1 MFLEIADCLSSDSRA
16 DVDRGLASL
25 DELLL
30 SLVPSIRK
38 LRSTGFQDTRLAEF
52 CAAQDNFQLNLAS
65 ALLAAYATLS
75 GPEPA
80 ERQILVA
87 NRQLQGLLLVHPPS
101 RNVFG
106 RRGAMNIM
114 LAFLDPRHPLYL
126 VAICISCVSLFIHIL
141 IKNTANMRMFEECG
155 GPLRIIHYLQHTP
168 QPGPLGEPDQTLRF
182 KVIEFL
188 IFYLGDE
195 TELGPSQGRKAT
207 TLTTQQKADL
217 LRPDFPGINEL
228 IENLNDL
235 ASL

>member
-1 MFLEIADCLSSDSRA
+1 MSLEITDWLTSDSRV
-16 DVDRGLASL
+16 DVDRGLAAI

-30 SLVPSIRK
+30 SLVPSIRR
-38 LRSTGFQDTRLAEF
+38 LRSTGVRDARLAEF
-52 CAAQDNFQLNLAS
+52 CASQDNFQLNLAS
-65 ALLAAYATLS
+65 ALLAAYSTLS
-75 GPEPA
+75 GDELA
-80 ERQILVA
+80 ETQILKA
-87 NRQLQGLLLVHPPS
+87 NRQLQGLLLIHPAS
-101 RNVFG
+101 RNAFG
-106 RRGAMNIM
+106 RRSAMNTM
-114 LAFLDPRHPLYL
+114 LSFLDPKHPLYL

-168 QPGPLGEPDQTLRF
+168 QSLGDPEQTLRF

-195 TELGPSQGRKAT
+195 TELGPSPGRKAT

>member
-1 MFLEIADCLSSDSRA
+1 MSLAISDDLSSESVA
-16 DVDRGLASL
+16 DVKRGLVSL

-30 SLVPSIRK
+30 TLVPSIRK
-38 LRSTGFQDTRLAEF
+38 LRSTGIQDTRLAEF
-52 CAAQDNFQLNLAS
+52 CVAQDNFQLNLAS
-65 ALLAAYATLS
+65 SLLSACKTLS
-75 GPEPA
+75 GTDLA
-80 ERQILVA
+80 EAHILVA
-87 NRQLQGLLLVHPPS
+87 NRQLQGLLLIHPPS

-106 RRGAMNIM
+106 RRSAMQTM
-114 LAFLDPRHPLYL
+114 LAFLDPNHPQYL

-155 GPLRIIHYLQHTP
+155 GPLQIIHYLQYTP
-168 QPGPLGEPDQTLRF
+168 QSQGEPDQTLRF
-182 KVIEFL
+182 KAIEFL

-195 TELGPSQGRKAT
+195 SEQGPSQGRKAT

-217 LRPDFPGINEL
+217 LRPGFPGINEL

>member
-1 MFLEIADCLSSDSRA
+1 MSLIIADCLCSESIA
-16 DVDRGLASL
+16 EIARGLTLL

-38 LRSTGFQDTRLAEF
+38 LRSTGVQDSRLAEF
-52 CAAQDNFQLNLAS
+52 CASQDNFQLNVAS
-65 ALLAAYATLS
+65 ALLLAYTTLS
-75 GPEPA
+75 GSERA
-80 ERQILVA
+80 ESHILVA
-87 NRQLQGLLLVHPPS
+87 NRQLQGLLLIHPPS

-106 RRGAMNIM
+106 RRSAMHTMI
-114 LAFLDPRHPLYL
+114 AFLDRKYPLYL
-126 VAICISCVSLFIHIL
+126 VDVCISCVSLFIHIL
-141 IKNTANMRMFEECG
+141 IKNTTNMRMFEECG
-155 GPLRIIHYLQHTP
+155 GPLRIIYYLQHTP
-168 QPGPLGEPDQTLRF
+168 QSQGDPEQTLRF

-195 TELGPSQGRKAT
+195 TELGPSQGRSAT